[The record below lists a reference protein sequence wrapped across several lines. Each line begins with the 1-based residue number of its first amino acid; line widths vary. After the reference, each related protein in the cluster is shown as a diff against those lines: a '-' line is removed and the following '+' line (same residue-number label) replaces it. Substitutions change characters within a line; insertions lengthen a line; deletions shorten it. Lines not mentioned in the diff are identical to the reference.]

1 MTGAEAPL
9 LEVRDLTRH
18 FEVGDAVVKAVDG
31 VSFAVA
37 PGETLA
43 LVGESGC
50 GKTTTTRILLRLDDP
65 TSGEVRLDG
74 SDVAGFDRAAMRR
87 FRADVQAVFQDPW
100 SSLNPRMR
108 VREIVAEPLI
118 CTTSLSRKERDR
130 RVDEALVTVGLRTEQ
145 GGNYPHEFSG
155 GQRQRIAIASALISR
170 PRLLVLDEPVSALDV
185 SIRSQI
191 MNLFKDLQDEL
202 GVTYVIVA
210 HDLGTTRYMADQ
222 IAVMYLGRVVE
233 IGPAEEVFSAPRH
246 PYTKAL
252 IAAALPSH
260 PDAPRPEDELGGEIP
275 SPLDPPTG
283 CHFHPRCPSF
293 IGEIC
298 RQLAPTPT
306 GEGASAVACHLYDG
320 SRAA

>member
-1 MTGAEAPL
+1 MSGAGTPL
-9 LEVRDLTRH
+9 LEVCNLTRH
-18 FEVGDAVVKAVDG
+18 FDVGGATVKAVDG
-31 VSFAVA
+31 VSYAVA

-50 GKTTTTRILLRLDDP
+50 GKTTTTRIVLRLDEP

-74 SDVAGFDRAAMRR
+74 ADVASFDRAAMRR
-87 FRADVQAVFQDPW
+87 FRTDVQAVFQDPW

-118 CTTSLSRKERDR
+118 CNTILTRKERNR
-130 RVDEALVTVGLRTEQ
+130 RVDEVLVTVGLRTEQ
-145 GGNYPHEFSG
+145 ARNYPHEFSG

-202 GVTYVIVA
+202 GVTYLIVA

-233 IGPAEEVFSAPRH
+233 IGRAEDVFAAPRH

-252 IAAALPSH
+252 LAAALPAH
-260 PDAPRPEDELGGEIP
+260 PDMPYDEGELGGEVP

-293 IGEIC
+293 IGDVC
-298 RQLAPTPT
+298 RKRAPELL
-306 GEGASAVACHLYDG
+306 GEGTSAVACHLHDG
-320 SRAA
+320 R